1 MTSSEN
7 VLLNWES
14 EGTDT
19 CSVPSEKSSTVPSET
34 SDDRDFIASDSER
47 LSYTSHDSS
56 DVLYLFHGSS
66 RAEGEFGVQDGK
78 IPIKTIA
85 RQSVMQNGQ
94 PVTKYLVL
102 WYSWEDDEM

>member
-1 MTSSEN
+1 MTSPEN

-66 RAEGEFGVQDGK
+66 RAEGEFGVQVSASRS
-78 IPIKTIA
+78 ILNNIA
-85 RQSVMQNGQ
+85 D
-94 PVTKYLVL
+94 LVNI
-102 WYSWEDDEM
+102 S